1 MVRTPKSIAI
11 VVVVFID
18 ACPGSSMPTA
28 AEVISA
34 SVVSGEI
41 SEMAPTV
48 VVLPTPKPPATMILT
63 GTGAFFGRPPP
74 PTRAV
79 PTMRSGDCSK
89 STDHSHDGLRVG
101 GLVVQ
106 HMDIQLAGGPQVTD
120 EDAGD
125 AEVQTQPGGDL

>member
-1 MVRTPKSIAI
+1 MVTHPKSIAT
-11 VVVVFID
+11 VVVLYPL
-18 ACPGSSMPTA
+18 AGCTSSTPTEA
-28 AEVISA
+28 VVISA
-34 SVVSGEI
+34 SVVSGAI
-41 SEMAPTV
+41 SEIAPTV

-63 GTGAFFGRPPP
+63 GTGAFFGRPPG

-106 HMDIQLAGGPQVTD
+106 HVDVQLA
-120 EDAGD
+120 
-125 AEVQTQPGGDL
+125 